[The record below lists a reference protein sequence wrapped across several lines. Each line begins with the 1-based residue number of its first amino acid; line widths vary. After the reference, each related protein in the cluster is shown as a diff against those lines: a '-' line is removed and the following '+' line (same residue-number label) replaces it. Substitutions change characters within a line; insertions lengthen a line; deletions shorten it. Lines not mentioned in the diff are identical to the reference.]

1 MDLTF
6 SREDQLFRQEAR
18 AWLEANIPR
27 DRHRPH
33 SGPEMRAFD
42 LDWQRQQYEGGWA
55 GVAWPQEYGGLGLSA
70 VRQLIFYEEYAKAR
84 GPDQAL
90 LFCALNHAAPTIM
103 ARGTE
108 AQKDFHLPKI
118 LKGEVAWCQGFSEP
132 NAGSD
137 LASLKTR
144 AVIDGDDL
152 VVSGSK
158 IWTSNAHLCDYQE
171 LLVRTD
177 AESPKHRAISWVICD
192 MRTPGIEL
200 RPILIM
206 TGPDQQH
213 FCQVFYNDVRIPLSN
228 VVGELNEGW
237 TVAMATL
244 GFERGTGTVKDQI
257 RFGQVVERLIEMA
270 RERAGAN
277 VPWDHDEIAARLAA
291 VRADLAAVRA
301 MTYVIVSR
309 SQHGPSGPETSLMKA
324 MFSQVQQTVRRL
336 SMDILGSEAL
346 EMAEHEDWV
355 HAYLRSYSA
364 TIAAGTTEIQN
375 NIIGERLLGLPRMN

>member
-6 SREDQLFRQEAR
+6 SREDELFRQEAR
-18 AWLEANIPR
+18 EWLEANIPR
-27 DRHRPH
+27 GHRPH
-33 SGPEMRAFD
+33 SGPDMRAFD
-42 LDWQRQQYEGGWA
+42 LEWQRRQYEGGWA
-55 GVAWPQEYGGLGLSA
+55 GVAWPTEYGGLGLSA
-70 VRQLIFYEEYAKAR
+70 VRQLIFYEEYANAG

-108 AQKDFHLPKI
+108 AQKAFHLPKI

-152 VVSGSK
+152 VINGSK

-171 LLVRTD
+171 TLVRTD
-177 AESPKHRAISWVICD
+177 TDSAKHRAITWLIVD
-192 MRTPGIEL
+192 MKTPGIEL

-213 FCQVFYNDVRIPLSN
+213 FCQVFYNDVRIPLTN
-228 VVGELNEGW
+228 VVGEINEGW
-237 TVAMATL
+237 NVAMATL
-244 GFERGTGTVKDQI
+244 GFERGTATVKDQI
-257 RFGQVVERLIEMA
+257 RFAHVVERLIDMA

-277 VPWDHDEIAARLAA
+277 AAFDHDEIAARLAM

-309 SQHGPSGPETSLMKA
+309 SRHSHPGPEASMMKA

-336 SMDILGSEAL
+336 SMDILGPEGL
-346 EMAEHEDWV
+346 EMEEHEDWV
-355 HAYLRSYSA
+355 YAYLRSYAA
-364 TIAAGTTEIQN
+364 TIAAGTTEIQY
-375 NIIGERLLGLPRMN
+375 NIIGERVLGLPRLG